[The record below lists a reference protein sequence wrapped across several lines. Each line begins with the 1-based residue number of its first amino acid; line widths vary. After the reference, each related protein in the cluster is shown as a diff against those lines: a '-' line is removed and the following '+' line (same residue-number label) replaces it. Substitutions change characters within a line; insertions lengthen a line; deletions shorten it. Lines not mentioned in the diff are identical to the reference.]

1 MDKNR
6 IPTIKQ
12 GKEFMNKV
20 RELEKKDIEK
30 CSNLML
36 LLAEAVCKNKKID
49 YSVNVEEGN
58 NFVNSLKQNITGLGG
73 FCAKYNLHGKEL
85 AATTD
90 GCGTKLD
97 LANRLNILD
106 TIGIDLVA
114 MNINDLLAKVRK
126 ENNKEKKENYIF
138 LGLIFGVVAVTGIIA
153 SL

>member
-49 YSVNVEEGN
+49 YSKCIN
-58 NFVNSLKQNITGLGG
+58 
-73 FCAKYNLHGKEL
+73 KYEKE
-85 AATTD
+85 
-90 GCGTKLD
+90 
-97 LANRLNILD
+97 I
-106 TIGIDLVA
+106 
-114 MNINDLLAKVRK
+114 
-126 ENNKEKKENYIF
+126 KKI
-138 LGLIFGVVAVTGIIA
+138 
-153 SL
+153 